1 MDNLRPRTALFLG
14 LRLVIQLGGLHDVA
28 KGEKGRRVGVAF
40 RIAVTQRL
48 IVSIQDGALG
58 TSFFIVLQ
66 GTAGTFGAALT
77 GSFHPFSTILSVAL
91 ALPVCLPIGFYFVG
105 VGISPRLCILVHGF
119 SIIAPPVATI
129 FPNREAVF
137 FSPFTHIFPA
147 CVLCFIGQ
155 NKSFLSK
162 LVYVCL
168 WFLLGVRIIDF
179 IDF

>member
-66 GTAGTFGAALT
+66 GTVGAFGAAPTKSL
-77 GSFHPFSTILSVAL
+77 HPFSTILSVSCRQPLRTCARIKS
-91 ALPVCLPIGFYFVG
+91 A
-105 VGISPRLCILVHGF
+105 PRR
-119 SIIAPPVATI
+119 I
-129 FPNREAVF
+129 FCQKKTG
-137 FSPFTHIFPA
+137 S
-147 CVLCFIGQ
+147 
-155 NKSFLSK
+155 
-162 LVYVCL
+162 
-168 WFLLGVRIIDF
+168 
-179 IDF
+179 